1 MSKKIGIIVL
11 HNNTKYKVV
20 SADSLPSKYASL
32 NLNQF
37 YKEHSLEIESFVHQ
51 LLTYDAK
58 QNSPLLT
65 TS

>member
-20 SADSLPSKYASL
+20 SVDSLPAKYSTL

-37 YKEHSLEIESFVHQ
+37 YKEHSLEINNFVEH
-51 LLTYDAK
+51 LLSYDAK